1 MGLTDAFLN
10 RVNSA
15 RTLACRCV
23 AEQRDKSRSG
33 EMRNVASIDGMSNSA
48 TRDLIDLRSMI
59 R

>member
-1 MGLTDAFLN
+1 VSL
-10 RVNSA
+10 
-15 RTLACRCV
+15 RCV
-23 AEQRDKSRSG
+23 AERRDKSRTG